1 MNNQA
6 AQTIPSRVQE
16 RELIR
21 AVLCKELDTNIES
34 DERTYTIAVRAANAL
49 HWRQA
54 EIDQL
59 KAQVAALSQPAGVP
73 FGHAMFN
80 AEGKCIGFRQNTGF
94 GYNFTVADFLRA
106 DKIMPH
112 GAPHTGCLVYAAA
125 PAASGGDQHN
135 GVTQPDG
142 SGFRHGDNGV
152 GALPEAL
159 PKPQVANPADTTYP
173 SPPSGAS
180 QSSNPNPVTPGL
192 SSESGASVSERAREI
207 VTFINGRCTN
217 EEAGRKCLGFFV
229 QYGDHLIRALSSP
242 RQEGGSTATSTQ
254 GLRELADRWDAL
266 AMKFAA
272 MGSDIAMAE
281 AASMRNNAKELRA
294 LLTSPTTGVDGGVT

>member
-6 AQTIPSRVQE
+6 AQTMPGDLRWKIDTLNPSSSGVVALTQE
-16 RELIR
+16 EW
-21 AVLCKELDTNIES
+21 AYV
-34 DERTYTIAVRAANAL
+34 A
-49 HWRQA
+49 
-54 EIDQL
+54 
-59 KAQVAALSQPAGVP
+59 AALSQPAGVP
-73 FGHAMFN
+73 EGYALVPLEPTREMQKAYFDSIDKHLERAMTSPLFGRFDNHNLAYRAM
-80 AEGKCIGFRQNTGF
+80 
-94 GYNFTVADFLRA
+94 L
-106 DKIMPH
+106 
-112 GAPHTGCLVYAAA
+112 AAA
-125 PAASGGDQHN
+125 PAASGGDHYN

-142 SGFRHGDNGV
+142 SGFRHGDNSV